1 MLSVEDR
8 DKYTFSLIYP
18 SSKSDI
24 QRNVL
29 VNYKLIISTL
39 CMLGN
44 FS

>member
-1 MLSVEDR
+1 MLLEGDR
-8 DKYTFSLIYP
+8 DKYIFSLIYP

-24 QRNVL
+24 QRNIF